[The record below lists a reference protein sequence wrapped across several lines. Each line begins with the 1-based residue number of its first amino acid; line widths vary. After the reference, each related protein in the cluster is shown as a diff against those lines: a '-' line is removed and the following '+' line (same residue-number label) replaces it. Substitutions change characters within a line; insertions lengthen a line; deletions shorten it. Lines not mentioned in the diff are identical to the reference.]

1 MRYEF
6 ELACSF
12 MKSTGNKKFFHPHI
26 ILSIL
31 GIAVGVSFFVFALSM
46 YDGYVK
52 KMENIVFSFFPQITL
67 QSDSSNSEDDVE
79 INNDLITLEE
89 KKDDRC
95 EKVCSGEIILEDRT
109 LAKEDDSSGITFAL
123 DNYNDMKGQ
132 WQTIEGIRRVSPII
146 FEEANFIYSYIVGGQ
161 KISAEGPLRVLG
173 VQSRDGSF
181 VPEIERT
188 ITDKSLLT
196 ALEDPD
202 SQYVILSAELYQTL
216 FRDSPHNKAKDKKK
230 IVVYIKSKTSD
241 ETQETPVE
249 LTTAGVFKLG
259 MHKISENMIITSLK
273 TAQKIFSMENQAS
286 FVGISLIDPY
296 QAERIADEIKQ
307 LNVKNEWDIHTY
319 HWMAV
324 AADMFNSL
332 SFYRNIVIIVL
343 LMSILITSFNIY
355 TTLNI
360 MILERKK
367 QIGILRSMGI
377 KKFSLYRTF
386 FIISQIEAV
395 IGIAAG
401 LAAGVL
407 LGYYFSGYFQRS
419 LEAFLHIQDP
429 GTVIHGGTVLFIVC
443 SVCLLCGLTAFAAT
457 RKGANLDPVDAL
469 RSE

>member
-6 ELACSF
+6 ELARSF
-12 MKSTGNKKFFHPHI
+12 MKSTGNKKIVHPHI

-31 GIAVGVSFFVFALSM
+31 GITVGISFLIFSLSM

-67 QSDSSNSEDDVE
+67 QRDSSESEDELE
-79 INNDLITLEE
+79 ITDDLLIPEE

-95 EKVCSGEIILEDRT
+95 EKVCSGKIILEDRT
-109 LAKEDDSSGITFAL
+109 LSKEDDSSGITFAL
-123 DNYNDMKGQ
+123 SDYNDMKGQ
-132 WQTIEGIRRVSPII
+132 WYAIGEIRRVSPII
-146 FEEANFIYSYIVGGQ
+146 FEESNFIYSYMAGGQ
-161 KISAEGPLRVLG
+161 KISGEGPLRVLG
-173 VQSRDGSF
+173 VQPREGAF

-188 ITDKSLLT
+188 ITDKSLLA

-202 SQYVILSAELYQTL
+202 SHYVILSAELYQTL
-216 FRDSPHNKAKDKKK
+216 FRDSPHNKVKDKKK
-230 IVVYIKSKTSD
+230 IVVHIKSKKND
-241 ETQETPVE
+241 GTQGPPME
-249 LTTAGVFKLG
+249 LTAAGVFKLG
-259 MHKISENMIITSLK
+259 MHKISENMMITSLR

-296 QAERIADEIKQ
+296 QAERIAEEIKH
-307 LNVKNEWDIHTY
+307 LNAKNERDIHTY

-386 FIISQIEAV
+386 FIISQVEAV

-401 LAAGVL
+401 IAAGVL

-429 GTVIHGGTVLFIVC
+429 GTVIHGGTVLFVVC
-443 SVCLLCGLTAFAAT
+443 FVCLLCGLTAFAAT
-457 RKGANLDPVDAL
+457 RKGANLAPVEAL